1 VRDKRKVGEGVKGE
15 IFLRKKAVK
24 INHAAPNHG
33 AYVES
38 VVEMLCEIR

>member
-1 VRDKRKVGEGVKGE
+1 MRDKREVGEGVKGE

-33 AYVES
+33 VYIVYM
-38 VVEMLCEIR
+38 VEMLWER